1 MSKLIG
7 GLVSVI
13 LFVTIVSYA
22 SALNQ
27 LFDVIGE
34 LFRFGFILIKAM
46 FDLIYGIF
54 KALI

>member
-13 LFVTIVSYA
+13 LFVTIVSNA

-27 LFDVIGE
+27 LLDVIGE
-34 LFRFGFILIKAM
+34 LFRIGFILIKAM
-46 FDLIYGIF
+46 FDLIYRIF